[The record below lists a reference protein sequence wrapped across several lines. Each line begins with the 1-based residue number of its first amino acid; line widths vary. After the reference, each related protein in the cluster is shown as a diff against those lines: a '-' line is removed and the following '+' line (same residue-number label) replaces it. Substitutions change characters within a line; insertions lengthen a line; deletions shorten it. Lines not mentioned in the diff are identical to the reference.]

1 MPENKETT
9 VELSQFNTLQTKVEK
24 LLLECA
30 SLRKEKA
37 ELANLL
43 EIKNREIHEL
53 QKKMEGLK
61 EQRGIIG
68 ARIEGLLNKLDEVG

>member
-1 MPENKETT
+1 MPENREKTA
-9 VELSQFNTLQTKVEK
+9 ELSQFNTLETKIEK

-43 EIKNREIHEL
+43 EIKNKEIQEL
-53 QKKMEGLK
+53 QKKIEGLK
-61 EQRGIIG
+61 EQRGVIG
-68 ARIEGLLNKLDEVG
+68 ARIEGLLNKLEEVG